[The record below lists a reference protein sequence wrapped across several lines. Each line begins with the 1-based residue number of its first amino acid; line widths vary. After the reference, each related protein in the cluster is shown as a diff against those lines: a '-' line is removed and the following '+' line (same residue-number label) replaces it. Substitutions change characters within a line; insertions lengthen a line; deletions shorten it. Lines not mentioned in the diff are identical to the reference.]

1 MLVGVSFAPPPLSP
15 RVGNL
20 LNDLN
25 LNDYHDL
32 MFEQEIDLTVLAQLS
47 EEQLS
52 RMGVR
57 TMGQRIRILNAAR
70 DASASSEVNQN
81 QGDELSENSEEEGE
95 EEEEGPASD
104 EDEREEEEGQD
115 IGDDSEGEEED
126 EEELANNEGVEEA
139 RDISIDGIFTLDPE
153 TGINTVV
160 FDGQGIED
168 SDRIIALSHP
178 EVCRKFRKR
187 K

>member
-1 MLVGVSFAPPPLSP
+1 MHRGLSH
-15 RVGNL
+15 L
-20 LNDLN
+20 ELNDLN

-32 MFEQEIDLTVLAQLS
+32 MFEQEIDLPVLAQLS

-104 EDEREEEEGQD
+104 EDEREEEEEQN

-126 EEELANNEGVEEA
+126 VEEEASNEGVEEA
-139 RDISIDGIFTLDPE
+139 RDISIDGIFTSPSTQRLASTPWYLMIKGLKIQ
-153 TGINTVV
+153 TG
-160 FDGQGIED
+160 
-168 SDRIIALSHP
+168 
-178 EVCRKFRKR
+178 
-187 K
+187 

>member
-1 MLVGVSFAPPPLSP
+1 MHRGLSH
-15 RVGNL
+15 L
-20 LNDLN
+20 ELNDLN

-70 DASASSEVNQN
+70 DAFASSEVNQN

-104 EDEREEEEGQD
+104 EDE
-115 IGDDSEGEEED
+115 GEEED
-126 EEELANNEGVEEA
+126 VEEENLESESNMHQMWN
-139 RDISIDGIFTLDPE
+139 
-153 TGINTVV
+153 
-160 FDGQGIED
+160 
-168 SDRIIALSHP
+168 
-178 EVCRKFRKR
+178 
-187 K
+187 

>member
-1 MLVGVSFAPPPLSP
+1 MHRGLSH
-15 RVGNL
+15 L
-20 LNDLN
+20 ELNDLN

-104 EDEREEEEGQD
+104 EDEREEED
-115 IGDDSEGEEED
+115 VEEE
-126 EEELANNEGVEEA
+126 ASNEGVEEA
-139 RDISIDGIFTLDPE
+139 RDISIDGIFTSPSTQRLASTPWYLMIKGLKIQ
-153 TGINTVV
+153 TG
-160 FDGQGIED
+160 
-168 SDRIIALSHP
+168 
-178 EVCRKFRKR
+178 
-187 K
+187 

>member
-32 MFEQEIDLTVLAQLS
+32 MFEQEIDLPVLAQLS

-52 RMGVR
+52 RMRVR

-70 DASASSEVNQN
+70 DAFASSEVNQN
-81 QGDELSENSEEEGE
+81 
-95 EEEEGPASD
+95 
-104 EDEREEEEGQD
+104 
-115 IGDDSEGEEED
+115 
-126 EEELANNEGVEEA
+126 
-139 RDISIDGIFTLDPE
+139 
-153 TGINTVV
+153 
-160 FDGQGIED
+160 
-168 SDRIIALSHP
+168 
-178 EVCRKFRKR
+178 
-187 K
+187 

>member
-1 MLVGVSFAPPPLSP
+1 MLVGVSFAPLPLSP

-32 MFEQEIDLTVLAQLS
+32 MFEQEIDLPVLAQLS

-70 DASASSEVNQN
+70 DAFASSEVNQN

-126 EEELANNEGVEEA
+126 VEEENLE
-139 RDISIDGIFTLDPE
+139 
-153 TGINTVV
+153 
-160 FDGQGIED
+160 
-168 SDRIIALSHP
+168 
-178 EVCRKFRKR
+178 RKSNMHQMWN
-187 K
+187 

>member
-1 MLVGVSFAPPPLSP
+1 
-15 RVGNL
+15 
-20 LNDLN
+20 
-25 LNDYHDL
+25 

-70 DASASSEVNQN
+70 DAFASSEVNQN

-104 EDEREEEEGQD
+104 
-115 IGDDSEGEEED
+115 DSEGEEED
-126 EEELANNEGVEEA
+126 VEEENFESESNMHQMW
-139 RDISIDGIFTLDPE
+139 
-153 TGINTVV
+153 N
-160 FDGQGIED
+160 
-168 SDRIIALSHP
+168 
-178 EVCRKFRKR
+178 
-187 K
+187 

>member
-1 MLVGVSFAPPPLSP
+1 MLVGVSFAP

-32 MFEQEIDLTVLAQLS
+32 MFEQEIDLPVLAQLS

-95 EEEEGPASD
+95 EEGPASD
-104 EDEREEEEGQD
+104 EDE
-115 IGDDSEGEEED
+115 GEEED
-126 EEELANNEGVEEA
+126 VEEENLERESNMHQMWN
-139 RDISIDGIFTLDPE
+139 
-153 TGINTVV
+153 
-160 FDGQGIED
+160 
-168 SDRIIALSHP
+168 
-178 EVCRKFRKR
+178 
-187 K
+187 

>member
-1 MLVGVSFAPPPLSP
+1 MLVGVSFAPLPLSP

-70 DASASSEVNQN
+70 DAFASSEVNQN

-104 EDEREEEEGQD
+104 EDEGEEEEGQD

-126 EEELANNEGVEEA
+126 VEEEASNEGVEEA
-139 RDISIDGIFTLDPE
+139 RDISIDGIFTSPSTQRLASTPWYLMIKGLKIQ
-153 TGINTVV
+153 TG
-160 FDGQGIED
+160 
-168 SDRIIALSHP
+168 
-178 EVCRKFRKR
+178 
-187 K
+187 